1 MEAYVSE
8 PALGYSVHAEILKYL
23 DLKTIFTKM
32 APLSRDYNAFIKSEN
47 YTLYKRFLQLFC
59 LNHNKKRDGL
69 AAECDIVQLIQDC
82 CTVKAAQSE
91 EYIKCYSFYT
101 DGGAYQDS
109 NTYFLY
115 RLQGDGNTLHSTVK
129 IEDTSEKGVNI

>member
-32 APLSRDYNAFIKSEN
+32 APLSRDYNAFVKSEN

-59 LNHNKKRDGL
+59 LNYNKKRDGL

-82 CTVKAAQSE
+82 CTLKTTQSE

-129 IEDTSEKGVNI
+129 IEDTTEKGVNI